1 MGKISN
7 TSKYATVTPT
17 SSDYMVATDVS
28 DSNNTKTVTI
38 ASMATPMLGSV
49 ADATPVIDDKIIGLD
64 TSDSNTAKK
73 FSLSDIPSLFL
84 EHIEYFD
91 VSSSAATDLSTPATG
106 TWVVMNTTT
115 TSTFSNGNLTHA
127 NNKTTYTGSTP
138 KTFKLEATCSG
149 TAATD
154 NQIHFAF
161 FKNDVLVAS
170 SEQMVKLDSAAV
182 YATTPIQCLV
192 SLSNNDYIRVYVK
205 NTTAQVNFQLSRLNV
220 IVSSV

>member
-1 MGKISN
+1 MGKISD
-7 TSKYATVTPT
+7 TSKYASVTPT

-91 VSSSAATDLSTPATG
+91 VSSSAATDLSTPATN

-127 NNKTTYTGSTP
+127 NNKATYTGSTP

-205 NTTAQVNFQLSRLNV
+205 NTTARVNFQLSRLNV
-220 IVSSV
+220 VVSSV